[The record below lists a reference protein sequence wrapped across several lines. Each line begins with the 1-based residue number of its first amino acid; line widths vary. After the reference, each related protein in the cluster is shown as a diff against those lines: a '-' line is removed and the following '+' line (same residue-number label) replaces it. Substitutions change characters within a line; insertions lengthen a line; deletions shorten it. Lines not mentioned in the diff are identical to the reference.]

1 MIMVHPLSGL
11 SFREP
16 GRPVRRKPST
26 RRFTLSRFAARRAA
40 AIVALVATAAPCV
53 ASAGAAT
60 GVVTAAGFTAEV
72 AVADVGRP
80 IQLAFDRAGR
90 LVVLGH
96 GRRGDAAGE
105 IHRFD
110 VARALPVDAE
120 GTPRIVIPFS
130 QAPRKTALGSLTV
143 DPRTD
148 DIYLGE
154 ENGNRISRLSTD
166 HRLTAVAV
174 GLQHLVGGSS
184 IALDGDGRLVTVD
197 YASPETQG
205 RAEVPPPPGLEAL
218 GTGYQGPLVFRVT
231 VGEGAV
237 LPRRLDLLPPF
248 FPRGW
253 IAPPGE
259 PLTRF
264 MAVAARTDGTLVLLD
279 SLGQVFR
286 LTGGGDLYPLARL
299 PAGHYQR
306 TSLAIARD
314 GALFVSTGFH
324 VRRLFRMS
332 AEGTVTTI
340 ASELG
345 DPNGVA
351 VDPDGHIYVAETALH
366 RVIRISPTR
375 PQ

>member
-1 MIMVHPLSGL
+1 MVHPLSGL

-16 GRPVRRKPST
+16 GRPVRRKAST
-26 RRFTLSRFAARRAA
+26 RRFPLSRFAARHAA
-40 AIVALVATAAPCV
+40 AIVVLATTAAPCV
-53 ASAGAAT
+53 ASAGAAA

-110 VARALPVDAE
+110 VARALPIDAE
-120 GTPRIVIPFS
+120 GTPRVVIPFA
-130 QAPRKTALGSLTV
+130 QAPRKTALGSLAV

-154 ENGNRISRLSTD
+154 ENGNRVSRLSTD

-237 LPRRLDLLPPF
+237 LPRRLDLAPPF

-253 IAPPGE
+253 ITPPGE

-264 MAVAARTDGTLVLLD
+264 MAVAARPDGTLLLLD

-286 LTGGGDLYPLARL
+286 LTGGELQALTRL

-324 VRRLFRMS
+324 VRRLFRVS
-332 AEGTVTTI
+332 PEGIVKTI

-366 RVIRISPTR
+366 RVIRITPAR
-375 PQ
+375 AQ

>member
-1 MIMVHPLSGL
+1 M
-11 SFREP
+11 
-16 GRPVRRKPST
+16 RRKAST
-26 RRFTLSRFAARRAA
+26 RRFALSRFAARRALA
-40 AIVALVATAAPCV
+40 LATLVAMTAPCV
-53 ASAGAAT
+53 ARAGTAV
-60 GVVTAAGFTAEV
+60 GVVTAPGFTAEL
-72 AVADVGRP
+72 AVTDVGRP

-110 VARALPVDAE
+110 VARALPIDAE
-120 GTPRIVIPFS
+120 RTPRVVIPFS
-130 QAPRKTALGSLTV
+130 QAPRKTALGSLAV

-148 DIYLGE
+148 DVYLGE
-154 ENGNRISRLSTD
+154 ENGNRVSRLSTD
-166 HRLTAVAV
+166 YRLTTVAL

-218 GTGYQGPLVFRVT
+218 GTGYQGPLIFRVT
-231 VGEGAV
+231 VSEGAV
-237 LPRRLDLLPPF
+237 LPRRLDLVPPF

-264 MAVAARTDGTLVLLD
+264 MAVVARPDGTLLLLD
-279 SLGQVFR
+279 SLGQIFR
-286 LTGGGDLYPLARL
+286 LAGGGDLHPLTRL

-306 TSLAIARD
+306 TSLALARD

-324 VRRLFRMS
+324 VRRLFRVS
-332 AEGTVTTI
+332 PEGTVTTI

-351 VDPDGHIYVAETALH
+351 VDGEATFTSPKPRSTA
-366 RVIRISPTR
+366 
-375 PQ
+375 

>member
-1 MIMVHPLSGL
+1 M
-11 SFREP
+11 
-16 GRPVRRKPST
+16 
-26 RRFTLSRFAARRAA
+26 LSRFAARHA
-40 AIVALVATAAPCV
+40 VAVATLVAMAAPSL
-53 ASAGAAT
+53 ASAGV
-60 GVVTAAGFTAEV
+60 GVVTAPGFTAEV
-72 AVADVGRP
+72 AVTDVGRP

-110 VARALPVDAE
+110 VARGLPIDAE
-120 GTPRIVIPFS
+120 RTPRVVIPFS
-130 QAPRKTALGSLTV
+130 EAPRKTALGSLAV
-143 DPRTD
+143 DRRTD

-154 ENGNRISRLSTD
+154 ENGNRVSRLSAD
-166 HRLTAVAV
+166 HRLTTVAV

-184 IALDGDGRLVTVD
+184 MTLDGDGRLVAVD

-205 RAEVPPPPGLEAL
+205 RAEMPPPPGLEAL
-218 GTGYQGPLVFRVT
+218 GTGYQGPLIFRVA

-237 LPRRLDLLPPF
+237 LPRRLDLVPPF

-253 IAPPGE
+253 ISPPGE

-264 MAVAARTDGTLVLLD
+264 IAVAARADGTLLLFD
-279 SLGQVFR
+279 SLGQLFR
-286 LTGGGDLYPLARL
+286 LTGGGDLHPLARL

-306 TSLAIARD
+306 TSLALARD

-324 VRRLFRMS
+324 VRRLFRVS
-332 AEGTVTTI
+332 SEGTVTTI

-351 VDPDGHIYVAETALH
+351 LDADGHIYLAETALH
-366 RVIRISPTR
+366 RILRIIP
-375 PQ
+375 PHAQ